1 MPATE
6 EEVELPLPGDLP
18 LPAVQELLKFAA
30 ERWNP
35 GEEVVRVARSLV
47 KPKDEGASPVRPCFR
62 DEPEMLFAQDLSPGS
77 DAPPAPPAPP
87 PKRHRKLTFGSPD
100 DEAAEPTRMRPPPPP
115 LPPPPLP
122 HAEAVRTCHELLYQ
136 KVAAEERA
144 RLEAKCREAARLPP
158 VASSAPDLMS
168 LARAYVDPLVVVVP
182 DERVKIRP
190 QSLEGLRAALEQ
202 CVAHPAVLL
211 VQRLLGWA
219 PTPLWLAP
227 DTAPLASAAAVRCDV
242 GRPSTLTP
250 IWLFLDW
257 LLPLRERLY
266 PPGWDKVGASS
277 SGSSGSSSSSSSSS
291 SHGHAGGT
299 SNGKSE
305 LPNMVA
311 GTSTG
316 TAGGTGGGAVAG
328 GGARGRRVGAPS
340 DRSDDEASE
349 ADDGFVKRMTKPL
362 TKPPRSKRRKPPP
375 PLPPRL
381 MLPLTDVPKVIACY
395 ARRRMF
401 GGSSIGVDQ
410 TGPATELLLDAAVA
424 LSDIDP
430 RVDNRPVV
438 DVEELLIYWMEL
450 WGAWGRVT
458 SSR

>member
-87 PKRHRKLTFGSPD
+87 PKRHRKLKFGSPD
-100 DEAAEPTRMRPPPPP
+100 DEAAEPARMRPPPPP

-277 SGSSGSSSSSSSSS
+277 SGSSSSSSSSS

-340 DRSDDEASE
+340 ERSDDEASE

-381 MLPLTDVPKVIACY
+381 MLPLSDVPKVIACY

>member
-87 PKRHRKLTFGSPD
+87 PKRHRKLKFGSPD
-100 DEAAEPTRMRPPPPP
+100 DEAAEPARMRPPPPP

-277 SGSSGSSSSSSSSS
+277 SGSSGSSGSSSSS

-340 DRSDDEASE
+340 ERSDDEASE

-381 MLPLTDVPKVIACY
+381 MLPLSDVPKVIACY

>member
-1 MPATE
+1 MPATTE

-62 DEPEMLFAQDLSPGS
+62 DEPEHLFAQDLSPGS

-87 PKRHRKLTFGSPD
+87 PKRHRKLKFGSHE
-100 DEAAEPTRMRPPPPP
+100 DEAAEPTTRTRPPPPP

-219 PTPLWLAP
+219 PTPHWLAP
-227 DTAPLASAAAVRCDV
+227 DTAPRASAAAAVRCDI
-242 GRPSTLTP
+242 GRASTLTP

-266 PPGWDKVGASS
+266 PPGWDQVGAA
-277 SGSSGSSSSSSSSS
+277 SSSSSSSSS
-291 SHGHAGGT
+291 SNSHGHAG
-299 SNGKSE
+299 S
-305 LPNMVA
+305 
-311 GTSTG
+311 
-316 TAGGTGGGAVAG
+316 GAVAG
-328 GGARGRRVGAPS
+328 GGARGRRGGAPGDRAPG

-349 ADDGFVKRMTKPL
+349 ADDGFVKHRMMKPL
-362 TKPPRSKRRKPPP
+362 TKPARTKRRKPPP

-381 MLPLTDVPKVIACY
+381 MLPLSDVPKVIACY

-430 RVDNRPVV
+430 RVDSRPVV
-438 DVEELLIYWMEL
+438 DVEELIIYWMEL
-450 WGAWGRVT
+450 WGA
-458 SSR
+458 SD

>member
-87 PKRHRKLTFGSPD
+87 PKRHRKLKFGSPD
-100 DEAAEPTRMRPPPPP
+100 DEAAEPARMRPPPPP

-144 RLEAKCREAARLPP
+144 RLEAKCREAARMPP

-277 SGSSGSSSSSSSSS
+277 SGSSSSSSSSS

-340 DRSDDEASE
+340 ERSDDEASE

>member
-1 MPATE
+1 MPATTE

-62 DEPEMLFAQDLSPGS
+62 DEPEHLFAQDLSPGS

-87 PKRHRKLTFGSPD
+87 PKRHRKLKFGSHE
-100 DEAAEPTRMRPPPPP
+100 DEAAEPTTRTRPPPPP

-144 RLEAKCREAARLPP
+144 RLEAKCREAARMPP

-277 SGSSGSSSSSSSSS
+277 SGSSGTSRSSSSSS

-305 LPNMVA
+305 LPNTVA

-340 DRSDDEASE
+340 ERSDDEASE

-430 RVDNRPVV
+430 RVDSRPVV
-438 DVEELLIYWMEL
+438 DVEELIIYWMEL
-450 WGAWGRVT
+450 WGA
-458 SSR
+458 SD

>member
-1 MPATE
+1 MPATTE

-62 DEPEMLFAQDLSPGS
+62 DEPEHLFAQDLSPGS

-87 PKRHRKLTFGSPD
+87 PKRHRKLKFGSHE
-100 DEAAEPTRMRPPPPP
+100 DEAAEPTTRTRPPPPP

-158 VASSAPDLMS
+158 VTSSAPDLMS

-219 PTPLWLAP
+219 PTPHWLAP
-227 DTAPLASAAAVRCDV
+227 DTAPRASAAAAVRCDI
-242 GRPSTLTP
+242 GRASTLTP

-266 PPGWDKVGASS
+266 PPGWDQVGAAS
-277 SGSSGSSSSSSSSS
+277 SSSSSSSSS
-291 SHGHAGGT
+291 SHGHAG
-299 SNGKSE
+299 S
-305 LPNMVA
+305 
-311 GTSTG
+311 
-316 TAGGTGGGAVAG
+316 GAVAG
-328 GGARGRRVGAPS
+328 GGARGRRGGAPGDRAPG

-349 ADDGFVKRMTKPL
+349 ADDGFVKHRMTKPL
-362 TKPPRSKRRKPPP
+362 TKPARTKRRKPPP

-381 MLPLTDVPKVIACY
+381 MLPLSDVPKVIACY

-430 RVDNRPVV
+430 RVDSRPVV
-438 DVEELLIYWMEL
+438 DVEELIIYWMEL
-450 WGAWGRVT
+450 WGA
-458 SSR
+458 SD

>member
-87 PKRHRKLTFGSPD
+87 PKRHRKLKFGSHD

-277 SGSSGSSSSSSSSS
+277 SGSGSSSSSSS

-362 TKPPRSKRRKPPP
+362 TKPPRSKRRRPPP

-450 WGAWGRVT
+450 WGACGDV
-458 SSR
+458 

>member
-87 PKRHRKLTFGSPD
+87 PKRHRKLKFGSHD

-277 SGSSGSSSSSSSSS
+277 SGSSSSSSSSS

-340 DRSDDEASE
+340 ERSDDEASE

-438 DVEELLIYWMEL
+438 DVEELLLYWMEL

>member
-87 PKRHRKLTFGSPD
+87 PKRHRKLKFGSHD

-277 SGSSGSSSSSSSSS
+277 SGSSSSSSSSS

-340 DRSDDEASE
+340 ERSDDEASE

-381 MLPLTDVPKVIACY
+381 MLPLSDVPKVIACY

>member
-87 PKRHRKLTFGSPD
+87 PKRHRKLKFGSPD
-100 DEAAEPTRMRPPPPP
+100 DEAAEPARMRPPPPP

-277 SGSSGSSSSSSSSS
+277 SGSSGSSGSSSSS

-340 DRSDDEASE
+340 ERSDDEASE